1 MSEVAAARLGNSRA
15 YTFTKTQGNKPAS
28 ANHTCKLLT
37 FPFTLI
43 VTDNFM
49 WCNLPRITVL
59 CMKTR
64 CRAPAFVSGNV
75 HATDCPPPP
84 PPHMRRPAVMPSTCV
99 RSRVLTTRGAPAP
112 ESPPSGVGPMAGAGG
127 NTWPLLLKASGSVAR
142 APLGFDHSCT

>member
-28 ANHTCKLLT
+28 ANHTGKLLT

-59 CMKTR
+59 CTKTR

-75 HATDCPPPP
+75 HATDCPPPLP
-84 PPHMRRPAVMPSTCV
+84 PTCADRLSCHPHPCV
-99 RSRVLTTRGAPAP
+99 PVCSPTP
-112 ESPPSGVGPMAGAGG
+112 ESPPSGVGPVAGAGD